1 MISKTHYKEK
11 MNEALL
17 AEICYANQLDD
28 DQLDQLLSPISIEP
42 SSHHLFLL
50 AKDRILKA
58 LQNKEKIMICGDY
71 DADGVCSTSIL
82 VKTLRDLGAQVGY
95 YIPHRFEE
103 GYGLSPKT
111 VDLALKKGY
120 TLFLIV
126 DNGVSAF
133 DALDKLNEAK
143 VDSIILDHHEITKD
157 VPCTI
162 LIHPNYLESNYK
174 NSCGSALAYMLSTHL
189 KQNDYLCTLAAIAT
203 IADVMDLWGYNRS
216 LVKQGLVLLNQNNY
230 PSIISLSDKP
240 EALDELGVAFQII
253 PKINAIGRMND
264 ELSVNALVEYFCSED
279 RFQILLKAQQI
290 KVINE
295 KRKTVNTSMMAKTKS
310 ALVDPHAIIIIDDP
324 DFHEGIVGITAGQLA
339 RKTNKP
345 VIVLAH
351 KDGSYKG
358 SIRAPLGTDLRD
370 LLKDAMVHTM
380 RYGGHALAAGI
391 EIAEDQYD
399 AFKSSVYAS
408 TDHLDLS
415 SSERMTLVFDPDL
428 INIESYTR
436 LMDFKPF
443 GQGFELPEVE
453 IEDALVLSSGG
464 LKNGHKW
471 QVDVKGS
478 LIDVLC
484 FNNCDETQFE
494 SKVLHL
500 TGRLSLNTFRGKTG
514 FSIVAESWL

>member
-1 MISKTHYKEK
+1 MILKTHYIEK
-11 MNEALL
+11 MNEPLL

-28 DQLDQLLSPISIEP
+28 DQLDQLLNPILIEP
-42 SSHHLFLL
+42 SSHPLFLQ
-50 AKDRILKA
+50 ATQRILNA
-58 LQNKEKIMICGDY
+58 LEAKEKIMVCGDY

-82 VKTLRDLGAQVGY
+82 VKTLRDLGAHVGY

-120 TLFLIV
+120 SLFLIV

-133 DALDKLNEAK
+133 EALAKLNEAK
-143 VDSIILDHHEITKD
+143 IDSIILDHHEITEE

-162 LIHPNYLESNYK
+162 LIHPRYLESDYK

-203 IADVMDLWGYNRS
+203 IADVMDVWGYNRT
-216 LVKQGLVLLNQNNY
+216 LVKQGLALLNLNNY
-230 PSIISLSDKP
+230 PSIQSLNDKTDP
-240 EALDELGVAFQII
+240 LDELGVAFQII

-290 KVINE
+290 KAINE

-310 ALVDPHAIIIIDDP
+310 ALVDPHAVIIIDDP
-324 DFHEGIVGITAGQLA
+324 DFHEGIVGITAGQLV

-358 SIRAPLGTDLRD
+358 SIRAPLGTDLRE
-370 LLKDAMVHTM
+370 LLKECMVYTM

-399 AFKSSVYAS
+399 AFRLSVYAS
-408 TDHLDLS
+408 TDHLEPS
-415 SSERMTLVFDPDL
+415 STERFTLLFDPQL
-428 INIESYTR
+428 INLESYTR

-453 IEDALVLSSGG
+453 IEDGLVISSGG
-464 LKNGHKW
+464 LKNGYKW
-471 QVDVKGS
+471 QIDVKGS

-484 FNNCDETQFE
+484 FNNCDETQFDR
-494 SKVLHL
+494 KVLHL
-500 TGRLSLNTFRGKTG
+500 SGRLGLNTFRGKTG